1 MRRRWRHC
9 GKNWRPRQRL
19 VELREARAPVS
30 AEEADA
36 RLTAFARALADQRQA
51 QERLAGAQA
60 AAQLTEGDLDEATK
74 RLQAIEQSRVVRPL
88 LGRLAPSVC
97 PRCTNVITQE
107 RIQREE
113 SVHACSVCAESLDA
127 DREDDQELE
136 GARDIVDKARE
147 EHQAAVGQLA
157 EAEEQHRR
165 TREVLASAE
174 AAVRDLE
181 ERQPA
186 EAETRELETTIA
198 RLEGRLEQPILVAP
212 DEDEKL
218 ETAYAVVSA
227 AQQEAEE
234 RRREAS
240 TDMLAQLGEQIVDLG
255 KAFGIQNLE
264 SANPTLGAQ
273 LPLRIG
279 DTVSSFSSR
288 TGGERLRLRLATVIA
303 LLRVGQERGVG
314 RHPGLLL
321 IDSPGG
327 EEMVEGDVGAILREV
342 VAVCEQLPDLQL
354 ICATARAAEVREV
367 VPDDHIIHGPD
378 DAEVW

>member
-1 MRRRWRHC
+1 
-9 GKNWRPRQRL
+9 
-19 VELREARAPVS
+19 VS
-30 AEEADA
+30 
-36 RLTAFARALADQRQA
+36 
-51 QERLAGAQA
+51 
-60 AAQLTEGDLDEATK
+60 
-74 RLQAIEQSRVVRPL
+74 
-88 LGRLAPSVC
+88 GRN
-97 PRCTNVITQE
+97 RGRGI
-107 RIQREE
+107 
-113 SVHACSVCAESLDA
+113 
-127 DREDDQELE
+127 
-136 GARDIVDKARE
+136 
-147 EHQAAVGQLA
+147 
-157 EAEEQHRR
+157 
-165 TREVLASAE
+165 ASAE

-198 RLEGRLEQPILVAP
+198 RLEGRLEQPVLVAP
-212 DEDEKL
+212 DEDEER

-227 AQQEAEE
+227 ARQEAEE

-240 TDMLAQLGEQIVDLG
+240 TDMLAQLGEEIVELG

-264 SANPTLGAQ
+264 SASPTLGAQ
-273 LPLRIG
+273 LRLRIG
-279 DTVSSFSSR
+279 DTESSFSSR

-303 LLRVGQERGVG
+303 LLRVGQEQGVG

-327 EEMVEGDVGAILREV
+327 EEMVEGDVAAVLREV

-367 VPDDHIIHGPD
+367 VPDDQIIHGPD